1 MLKAILKIIGRLLGV
16 FFLAFIASLLVEGIK
31 IVFGMT
37 GMIILLVLVIVLY
50 IGLGVYELIRDLKK
64 NK

>member
-1 MLKAILKIIGRLLGV
+1 MLKAILKMIGKLVGV
-16 FFLAFIASLLVEGIK
+16 FLLAFIVSLLVEGVK

-37 GMIILLVLVIVLY
+37 GFIVLLVLVIVLY
-50 IGLGVYELIRDLKK
+50 IGLGIYELIRDLKK